1 MNKKVTLLSAA
12 IASVLAAPAMAG
24 INDIIISEYV
34 EGTSDNRAIEILN
47 TGSAPFTFNGDQA
60 LYYASQSK
68 SGSIHNNQ
76 IYTPEGKPVLAGVTI
91 QPGKTVVV
99 AHTDAKDALTNA
111 IKANNA
117 ESVVGADFN
126 QKKYNSMNF
135 SGDDAVFI
143 ADSNDA
149 NKKYD
154 VIGIIGEN
162 WGTDKT
168 YRRLATAA
176 APLAAHNPK
185 AWLVKPIDTVDGLG
199 DPTLAATEPAAT
211 PCSDAAGRSR
221 LNPGQIQG
229 NSFKSPLINSGF
241 VSDDEYLVQGVVSAV
256 STSLTKGF
264 FLYASDG
271 DELTSDGIFIK
282 TNGLISEEMVGQEV
296 CVKGFVEEKYGQTQ
310 VLATKDQWEV
320 VNATPVKP
328 TAVDLKRI
336 SADDEYFSKTLE
348 RHEGMLVR
356 LVNNMD
362 ESTKENETMRVSR
375 TFSYDYSGHRNNM
388 VLSYKRPNMQPNQE
402 HVAGSDGSIAQD
414 KQNKDYRLYVETDK
428 KANDGVIPFYPDF
441 NDKETVKKGQDYI
454 RVDDSITGLEGVI
467 SYSFGD
473 YRLMATNNISRKDII
488 HNTDRKSKPQLDD
501 STTSDKFAIRIAT
514 QNVLNYFNS
523 PYGGP
528 DNPRNDNRGAD
539 SELEFQQQH
548 AKIVKAINSLDADII
563 GLMEIENN
571 GFGNYSAITEL
582 VNAVNKYYNKEN
594 HSNRHNEQSINNQ
607 YVFVGFDS
615 DGNTVLDEFDSIGSD
630 AISSG
635 LLYRPNK
642 VSLEQAKIIPMP
654 SQQAPMITDTNGA
667 ALLDSKGEIRE
678 SGKNYQR
685 DTIAATFRIHNT
697 GKKVTV
703 SVNHLKSKGS
713 TCWEDWQGWETWE
726 KFDPIKGKVEN
737 KDFQGSCENFRVAAA
752 YQLGKEMAKI
762 GGDRVIIGDMNS
774 YAHEDPMLVL
784 TSNPTGKTLKAARD
798 TFIGKRP
805 QFGENGAIITDNF
818 GYINAVSLKDAE
830 NKKMSWSYS
839 YNDEI
844 GSLDH
849 ILISPS
855 LKKHLLDATDWHIN
869 AAESTLYDYNQENKG
884 IGAGESKE
892 VRLEKERTI
901 THNFYANNAYRSSDH
916 DSAIM
921 ALGYG
926 YGESDGA
933 PVLLATKS
941 GRMDVPYAINTD
953 KALTGDIAEISFSPE
968 PEDMSKVAL
977 PTMKLSK
984 DGKQLKEFDVSGI
997 EPGNYTVTMKLTR
1010 PSAQKAST
1018 PTTVAGSEVS
1028 MKVEVAKRDSTTPTV
1043 VIPPYDGSG
1052 GSFGIFGL
1060 LSLLGLGFLRKTKK

>member
-68 SGSIHNNQ
+68 SGNINNNQ
-76 IYTPEGKPVLAGVTI
+76 IYTPEGTPVLTGVTI
-91 QPGKTVVV
+91 QPGKTIVV

-117 ESVVGADFN
+117 ESVVGSDYN

-135 SGDDAVFI
+135 NGDDAVFI

-149 NKKYD
+149 NNKYD
-154 VIGIIGEN
+154 VIGVIGES

-176 APLAAHNPK
+176 APLTTHNPK
-185 AWLVKPIDTVDGLG
+185 AWLVKPKDTVDGLG
-199 DPTLAATEPAAT
+199 DPTLAAEEPAAT
-211 PCSDAAGRSR
+211 PCSDSGMNR
-221 LNPGQIQG
+221 LYPGDIQG
-229 NSFKSPLINSGF
+229 EGFKSPLITSGYI
-241 VSDDEYLVQGVVSAV
+241 SNDEYLVQGIVSAV
-256 STSLTKGF
+256 STSYNKGF
-264 FLYASDG
+264 FLYATDG
-271 DELTSDGIFIK
+271 KELTSDGVFIK
-282 TNGLISEEMVGQEV
+282 TDGQVSNDMVGQEV
-296 CVKGFVEEKYGQTQ
+296 CVKGFVQEEYGQTQ
-310 VLATKDQWEV
+310 VIATDDKWET
-320 VNATPVKP
+320 VNASGSQPK
-328 TAVDLKRI
+328 AVDLKRI
-336 SADDEYFSKTLE
+336 PSDGQYFRKTLE

-356 LVNNMD
+356 LVDNMD

-375 TFSYDYSGHRNNM
+375 TFSFDFDSYRNNM

-402 HVAGSDGSIAQD
+402 HVAGSEDSIAQH
-414 KQNKDYRLYVETDK
+414 KQNDDYRLYVDTDK
-428 KANDGVIPFYPDF
+428 SASNGHIPYYPDF
-441 NDKETVKKGQDYI
+441 NSKPDKNYI
-454 RVDDSITGLEGVI
+454 RINDSITGLEGVLVYAH
-467 SYSFGD
+467 SN
-473 YRLMATNNISRKDII
+473 YRLLATNTITSKNIT
-488 HNTDRKSKPQLDD
+488 HNTDRKSKPELND
-501 STTSDKFAIRIAT
+501 STESDKFAIRFAT

-523 PYGGP
+523 PFGGAS
-528 DNPRNDNRGAD
+528 NQHGDNRGAD
-539 SELEFQQQH
+539 SELEFQQQQ
-548 AKIVKAINSLDADII
+548 AKIVKAIIGLDADVV

-582 VNAVNKYYNKEN
+582 VKAINDNYYKEN
-594 HSNRHNEQSINNQ
+594 YSDRNKSESIHNK

-615 DGNTVLDEFDSIGSD
+615 DGNTVLDEFDSVGSD
-630 AISSG
+630 AITSG
-635 LLYRPNK
+635 LLYRPSK

-654 SQQAPMITDTNGA
+654 SQQAPMITYEDGSAITGK
-667 ALLDSKGEIRE
+667 KGEVRE

-726 KFDPIKGKVEN
+726 KFDPKEDDVKSN
-737 KDFQGSCENFRVAAA
+737 QDFQGSCENFRVAAA
-752 YQLGKEMAKI
+752 EQLGKEMAKI
-762 GGDRVIIGDMNS
+762 GGDRIIMGDMNS
-774 YAHEDPMLVL
+774 YTHEDPMLVL

-805 QFGENGAIITDNF
+805 QFGENGAIITDSY

-849 ILISPS
+849 VLISPS

-869 AAESTLYDYNQENKG
+869 AAESTLYDYNQGRKG
-884 IGAGESKE
+884 LSSSE
-892 VRLEKERTI
+892 EKT
-901 THNFYANNAYRSSDH
+901 TPHNFYAETPYRSSDH

-926 YGESDGA
+926 YGEADGA
-933 PVLLATKS
+933 PVLLTTTS
-941 GRMDVPYAINTD
+941 GRMDVPYAISTD
-953 KALTGDIAEISFSPE
+953 KALIGDIAEISFSPE

-977 PTMKLSK
+977 PKKTLTKG
-984 DGKQLKEFDVSGI
+984 GKQLVEFDVSGI
-997 EPGNYTVTMKLTR
+997 EPGNYTVTMKLVR
-1010 PSAQKAST
+1010 PSTQKAST
-1018 PTTVAGSEVS
+1018 AATVAGSEVS
-1028 MKVEVAKRDSTTPTV
+1028 MQVEVAKRDSTKPKV

-1060 LSLLGLGFLRKTKK
+1060 LSLLGLGFLRKVKK

>member
-34 EGTSDNRAIEILN
+34 EGTSYN
-47 TGSAPFTFNGDQA
+47 
-60 LYYASQSK
+60 
-68 SGSIHNNQ
+68 
-76 IYTPEGKPVLAGVTI
+76 
-91 QPGKTVVV
+91 
-99 AHTDAKDALTNA
+99 
-111 IKANNA
+111 KAV
-117 ESVVGADFN
+117 E
-126 QKKYNSMNF
+126 
-135 SGDDAVFI
+135 
-143 ADSNDA
+143 
-149 NKKYD
+149 
-154 VIGIIGEN
+154 
-162 WGTDKT
+162 
-168 YRRLATAA
+168 L
-176 APLAAHNPK
+176 
-185 AWLVKPIDTVDGLG
+185 
-199 DPTLAATEPAAT
+199 AAT
-211 PCSDAAGRSR
+211 PCSDMSP

-282 TNGLISEEMVGQEV
+282 TNGLLSEEMVGQEV

-310 VLATKDQWEV
+310 VTATNDKWEV
-320 VNATPVKP
+320 VDATPVKP

-336 SADDEYFSKTLE
+336 TADGKYFSKTLE

-356 LVNNMD
+356 LTDNMD

-414 KQNKDYRLYVETDK
+414 KQNKDYRLYVETDQ
-428 KANDGVIPFYPDF
+428 KADDGVIPFYPDF

-467 SYSFGD
+467 SYSYGD
-473 YRLMATNNISRKDII
+473 YHLMATNTISRKDII

-523 PYGGP
+523 PFGGP

-582 VNAVNKYYNKEN
+582 VNAVNKYYYKKNY
-594 HSNRHNEQSINNQ
+594 SSRHDEKSIHNQ

-615 DGNTVLDEFDSIGSD
+615 DGNTVLDEFDSVGSD
-630 AISSG
+630 AITSG
-635 LLYRPNK
+635 LLYRPSK

-654 SQQAPMITDTNGA
+654 SQQAPMITDENGA

-678 SGKNYQR
+678 TGKNYQR
-685 DTIAATFRIHNT
+685 DTIAATFRIQNT

-713 TCWEDWQGWETWE
+713 TCWEDWQGWEAWE

-752 YQLGKEMAKI
+752 EQLGKEMAKI

-805 QFGENGAIITDNF
+805 QFGENGAIITDSY

-849 ILISPS
+849 VLISPS

-869 AAESTLYDYNQENKG
+869 AAESTLYDYNQGRKG
-884 IGAGESKE
+884 LSSSE
-892 VRLEKERTI
+892 EKT
-901 THNFYANNAYRSSDH
+901 TPHNFYAETPYRSSDH

-926 YGESDGA
+926 YGEADGA
-933 PVLLATKS
+933 PVLLTTTS
-941 GRMDVPYAINTD
+941 SRMDVPYSINTD
-953 KALTGDIAEISFSPE
+953 KALIGDIAEISFSPE

-984 DGKQLKEFDVSGI
+984 NGKQLVEFDVSGI

-1018 PTTVAGSEVS
+1018 ATTVAGSEVS
-1028 MKVEVAKRDSTTPTV
+1028 MQVEVAKRDSTKPKV

-1060 LSLLGLGFLRKTKK
+1060 LSLLGLGFLRKVKK

>member
-12 IASVLAAPAMAG
+12 IASILAAPAMAG

-34 EGTSDNRAIEILN
+34 EGTSYNKAVELTN
-47 TGSAPFTFNGDQA
+47 TGTDDVTIPSNIELSRQNNGTSTWYTVQNAAKDSVIEGITIPAGKSVVLHHPKPSDKDTNLLDAIAANVSKHGAIA
-60 LYYASQSK
+60 LPTNTYAHT
-68 SGSIHNNQ
+68 GND
-76 IYTPEGKPVLAGVTI
+76 VLALRDI
-91 QPGKTVVV
+91 
-99 AHTDAKDALTNA
+99 TDKENPKILD
-111 IKANNA
+111 
-117 ESVVGADFN
+117 
-126 QKKYNSMNF
+126 
-135 SGDDAVFI
+135 
-143 ADSNDA
+143 
-149 NKKYD
+149 
-154 VIGIIGEN
+154 IIGVLDTKDD
-162 WGTDKT
+162 WGKDVTLVRYQDAEAPKT
-168 YRRLATAA
+168 TYDE
-176 APLAAHNPK
+176 K
-185 AWLVKPIDTVDGLG
+185 DWEFKPTNTFDGLG
-199 DPTLAATEPAAT
+199 NPALATREPAPT
-211 PCSDAAGRSR
+211 PCSDAAGTHSYKSI
-221 LNPGQIQG
+221 GQVQG
-229 NSFKSPLINSGF
+229 NGYKSPLISSGYI
-241 VSDDEYLVQGVVSAV
+241 SDDEYLVQGIVSAV
-256 STSLTKGF
+256 STSYNKGF
-264 FLYASDG
+264 FLYKSDG
-271 DELTSDGIFIK
+271 DELTSDGVFVK
-282 TNGLISEEMVGQEV
+282 TNGQVNEDMVGQEV

-310 VLATKDQWEV
+310 VLATDDKWE
-320 VNATPVKP
+320 TISTGGSKP
-328 TAVDLKRI
+328 AAVDLKRI
-336 SADDEYFSKTLE
+336 PSDGQYFSKTLE
-348 RHEGMLVR
+348 RYEGMLVR
-356 LVNNMD
+356 LTDNMD

-375 TFSYDYSGHRNNM
+375 TFSFDFDSYRNNM

-402 HVAGSDGSIAQD
+402 HVAGSEGSIAQH
-414 KQNKDYRLYVETDK
+414 KQNNDYRLYVDTDK
-428 KANDGVIPFYPDF
+428 SASNGHIPYYPDF
-441 NDKETVKKGQDYI
+441 NSKPDKNYI
-454 RVDDSITGLEGVI
+454 RINDSITGLEGVLVYAH
-467 SYSFGD
+467 SN
-473 YRLMATNNISRKDII
+473 YRLLATNTITSKNIT
-488 HNTDRKSKPQLDD
+488 HNTDRKSKPELND
-501 STTSDKFAIRIAT
+501 STESDKFAIRFAT

-523 PYGGP
+523 PFGGAS
-528 DNPRNDNRGAD
+528 NQHGDNRGAD
-539 SELEFQQQH
+539 SELEFQQQQ
-548 AKIVKAINSLDADII
+548 AKIVKAIIGLDADVV

-582 VNAVNKYYNKEN
+582 VKAINDNYYKEN
-594 HSNRHNEQSINNQ
+594 YSDRNKSESIHNK

-615 DGNTVLDEFDSIGSD
+615 DGNTVLDEFDSVGSD
-630 AISSG
+630 AITSG
-635 LLYRPNK
+635 LLYRPSK

-654 SQQAPMITDTNGA
+654 SQQAPMITYEDGSAITGK
-667 ALLDSKGEIRE
+667 KGEVRE
-678 SGKNYQR
+678 NGKNYQR

-726 KFDPIKGKVEN
+726 KFDPKYDDVKSN
-737 KDFQGSCENFRVAAA
+737 QDFQGSCENFRVAAA
-752 YQLGKEMAKI
+752 EQLGKEMAKI
-762 GGDRVIIGDMNS
+762 GGDRIIMGDMNS

-805 QFGENGAIITDNF
+805 QFGENGATITDSY

-830 NKKMSWSYS
+830 NNKMSWSYS

-849 ILISPS
+849 VLISPS

-869 AAESTLYDYNQENKG
+869 AAESTLYDYNQGRKG
-884 IGAGESKE
+884 LSSKD
-892 VRLEKERTI
+892 EKT
-901 THNFYANNAYRSSDH
+901 TPHNFYAETPYRSSDH

-984 DGKQLKEFDVSGI
+984 NGKQLVEFDVSGI
-997 EPGNYTVTMKLTR
+997 EPGNYTVTMKLVR
-1010 PSAQKAST
+1010 PSTQKAST
-1018 PTTVAGSEVS
+1018 ATTVAGSEVS
-1028 MKVEVAKRDSTTPTV
+1028 MQVEVAKRDSTKPKV